1 MNTRIK
7 ELRKSLNLTQE
18 EFANRLAITK
28 ASVSRLESGV
38 NNPSDQTIKL
48 ICSEFGIRREWL
60 ELGHEPMKEADME
73 NSPETLVPELVAILS
88 DNPALL
94 DLARRAADLMTVSD
108 WKRLNAL
115 LSELLYPN
123 EKPPEA

>member
-1 MNTRIK
+1 MNNRIK

-60 ELGHEPMKEADME
+60 ELGHEPMKESDME
-73 NSPETLVPELVAILS
+73 NSPEMLIPEFVAILA

-94 DLARRAADLMTVSD
+94 DLARRTAKLMTPADWHRLNLLVSD
-108 WKRLNAL
+108 ILATK
-115 LSELLYPN
+115 
-123 EKPPEA
+123 KDPEA